1 MKRFFSLILLPIL
14 LLAGCSSA
22 PESQLTAQERT
33 ELYRSAIRN
42 ARDQDANDA
51 FPIITS
57 AEDDTASFLLELMGL
72 SAEDMSAFAISAS
85 AMNVKAYGIAA
96 VYPAEGKDEAVKDA
110 LEGFVD
116 RQKQNFEQYLAD
128 QYDIANNARLETLE
142 DGTILLVMCE
152 GQDAVFTAIRSAIE
166 EGAKG

>member
-14 LLAGCSSA
+14 LLTGCSSA

-33 ELYRSAIRN
+33 ELYRSAIQN

-57 AEDDTASFLLELMGL
+57 AEDDTPPLLLDLMGL

-96 VYPAEGKDEAVKDA
+96 VYPAEGKDEAVKEA
-110 LEGFVD
+110 LRGFVD

-152 GQDAVFTAIRSAIE
+152 GQDEVFTAIRSAIE

>member
-14 LLAGCSSA
+14 LLTGCSSA

-33 ELYRSAIRN
+33 ELYRSAIQN

-57 AEDDTASFLLELMGL
+57 ADDDTASFLLELMGL

-96 VYPAEGKDEAVKDA
+96 VYPAEGKDEAVKEA
-110 LEGFVD
+110 LRGFVD
-116 RQKQNFEQYLAD
+116 RQKQNFGQYLAD

-152 GQDAVFTAIRSAIE
+152 GQDEVFTAIRSAIE

>member
-1 MKRFFSLILLPIL
+1 MKRFFSLMLLPIL

-33 ELYRSAIRN
+33 ELYRSAIQD

-57 AEDDTASFLLELMGL
+57 ADDDTASFLLELMGL

-96 VYPAEGKDEAVKDA
+96 VYPAEGRDEEVKDA

-116 RQKQNFEQYLAD
+116 RQKQSFEQYLAD

-152 GQDAVFTAIRSAIE
+152 GQDQVFTAIRSAIE
-166 EGAKG
+166 AGARG

>member
-14 LLAGCSSA
+14 LLAGCSSS

-33 ELYRSAIRN
+33 ELYRSAIQN

-96 VYPAEGKDEAVKDA
+96 VYPAEGKDEAVKEA

-116 RQKQNFEQYLAD
+116 RQKQSFEQYLAD

-152 GQDAVFTAIRSAIE
+152 GQDEVFTAIRSAIE

>member
-14 LLAGCSSA
+14 LLAGCSSS
-22 PESQLTAQERT
+22 PESQLTAQERA
-33 ELYRSAIRN
+33 ELYRSAIQN

-96 VYPAEGKDEAVKDA
+96 VYPAEGKDEAVKEA
-110 LEGFVD
+110 LRGFVD

>member
-1 MKRFFSLILLPIL
+1 MKRFFSLMLLPIL

-33 ELYRSAIRN
+33 ELYRSAIQD

-57 AEDDTASFLLELMGL
+57 ADDDTASFLLDLMGL

-96 VYPAEGKDEAVKDA
+96 VYPAEGRDEEVKDA

-116 RQKQNFEQYLAD
+116 RQKQSFEQYLAD

-152 GQDAVFTAIRSAIE
+152 GQDQVFTAIRSAIE
-166 EGAKG
+166 AGARG

>member
-1 MKRFFSLILLPIL
+1 MKRFFSLMLLPIL

-33 ELYRSAIRN
+33 ELYRSAIQD

-57 AEDDTASFLLELMGL
+57 AEDDTASFLLDLMGL

-96 VYPAEGKDEAVKDA
+96 VYPAEGRDEEVKDA

-116 RQKQNFEQYLAD
+116 RQKQSFEQYLAD

-152 GQDAVFTAIRSAIE
+152 GQDQVFTAIRSAIE
-166 EGAKG
+166 AGARG

>member
-14 LLAGCSSA
+14 LLTGCSSA
-22 PESQLTAQERT
+22 PESQLTAQERA
-33 ELYRSAIRN
+33 ELYRSAIQS

-96 VYPAEGKDEAVKDA
+96 VYPAEGKDEAVKEA

-152 GQDAVFTAIRSAIE
+152 GQDGVFTAIRSAIE

>member
-1 MKRFFSLILLPIL
+1 MKRFFSLMLLPIL

-33 ELYRSAIRN
+33 ELYRSAIQD

-57 AEDDTASFLLELMGL
+57 ADDDTASFLLDLMGL

-96 VYPAEGKDEAVKDA
+96 VYPAEGRDEEVKDA

-116 RQKQNFEQYLAD
+116 RQKQSFEQYLAD

-152 GQDAVFTAIRSAIE
+152 GQDQVFTAIRSAIE
-166 EGAKG
+166 AGAKG

>member
-14 LLAGCSSA
+14 LLAGCSTA

-33 ELYRSAIRN
+33 ELYRSAIQN

-166 EGAKG
+166 EGVKG

>member
-14 LLAGCSSA
+14 LLTGCSSA

-33 ELYRSAIRN
+33 ELYRSAIQN

-96 VYPAEGKDEAVKDA
+96 VYPAEGKDEAVKEA
-110 LEGFVD
+110 LRGFVD
-116 RQKQNFEQYLAD
+116 RQKQNFELFGRTVGNLSRTVYSE
-128 QYDIANNARLETLE
+128 AR
-142 DGTILLVMCE
+142 
-152 GQDAVFTAIRSAIE
+152 RR
-166 EGAKG
+166 

>member
-1 MKRFFSLILLPIL
+1 MKRFFSLMLLPIL

-33 ELYRSAIRN
+33 ELYRSAIQD

-57 AEDDTASFLLELMGL
+57 ADDDTASFLLELMGL

-96 VYPAEGKDEAVKDA
+96 VYPAEGKDEEVKDA

-116 RQKQNFEQYLAD
+116 RQKQSFEQYLAD

-152 GQDAVFTAIRSAIE
+152 GQDQVFTAIRSAIE
-166 EGAKG
+166 AGTKG

>member
-14 LLAGCSSA
+14 LLTGCSSA

-33 ELYRSAIRN
+33 ELYRSAIQN

-51 FPIITS
+51 FPIVTS

-96 VYPAEGKDEAVKDA
+96 VYPAEGKDEAVKEA

-152 GQDAVFTAIRSAIE
+152 GQDGVFTAIRSAIE

>member
-14 LLAGCSSA
+14 LLTGCSSA

-33 ELYRSAIRN
+33 ELYRSAIQN

-57 AEDDTASFLLELMGL
+57 AEDDTAPLLLDLMGL

-85 AMNVKAYGIAA
+85 AMNIKAYGIAA
-96 VYPAEGKDEAVKDA
+96 VYPAEGKDEAVKEA

-152 GQDAVFTAIRSAIE
+152 GQDEVFTAIRSAIE

>member
-14 LLAGCSSA
+14 LLTGCSSA

-33 ELYRSAIRN
+33 ELYRSAIQS

-96 VYPAEGKDEAVKDA
+96 VYPAEGKDEAVKEA

-116 RQKQNFEQYLAD
+116 RQKQSFEQYLAD

-152 GQDAVFTAIRSAIE
+152 GQDEVFTAIRSAIE

>member
-14 LLAGCSSA
+14 LLTGCSSA

-33 ELYRSAIRN
+33 ELYRSAIQN

-57 AEDDTASFLLELMGL
+57 AEDDTAPLLLDLMGL

-96 VYPAEGKDEAVKDA
+96 VYPAEGKDEAVKEA

-152 GQDAVFTAIRSAIE
+152 GQDEVFTAIRSAIE

>member
-14 LLAGCSSA
+14 LLTGCSSA
-22 PESQLTAQERT
+22 PESQLTAQERI
-33 ELYRSAIRN
+33 ELYRSAIQN

-96 VYPAEGKDEAVKDA
+96 VYPAEGKDEAVKEA
-110 LEGFVD
+110 LRGFVD

>member
-14 LLAGCSSA
+14 LLTGCSSA

-33 ELYRSAIRN
+33 ELYRSAIQN

-96 VYPAEGKDEAVKDA
+96 VYPAEGKDEAVKEA

-116 RQKQNFEQYLAD
+116 RQKQSFEQYLAD

>member
-1 MKRFFSLILLPIL
+1 MKRFFSLMLLPIL

-33 ELYRSAIRN
+33 ELYRSAIQD

-57 AEDDTASFLLELMGL
+57 ADDDTASFLLELMGL

-96 VYPAEGKDEAVKDA
+96 VYPAEGKDEEVKDA

-116 RQKQNFEQYLAD
+116 RQKQSFEQYLAD

-152 GQDAVFTAIRSAIE
+152 GQDQVFTAIRSAIE
-166 EGAKG
+166 AGAKG

>member
-1 MKRFFSLILLPIL
+1 MKRFLSLILLPIL
-14 LLAGCSSA
+14 LLTGCSTA

-33 ELYRSAIRN
+33 ELYRSAIQN

-57 AEDDTASFLLELMGL
+57 AEDDTAPLLLDLMGL

-85 AMNVKAYGIAA
+85 AMNIKAYGIAA
-96 VYPAEGKDEAVKDA
+96 VYPAEGKDEAVKEA

-152 GQDAVFTAIRSAIE
+152 GQDEVFTAIRSAIE

>member
-14 LLAGCSSA
+14 LLTGCSSA

-33 ELYRSAIRN
+33 ELYRSAIQS

-96 VYPAEGKDEAVKDA
+96 VYPAEGKDEAVKEA
-110 LEGFVD
+110 VEGFVD
-116 RQKQNFEQYLAD
+116 RQKQSFEQYLAD

-152 GQDAVFTAIRSAIE
+152 GQDEVFTAIRSAIE

>member
-14 LLAGCSSA
+14 LLTGCSSA

-33 ELYRSAIRN
+33 ELYRSAIQN

-96 VYPAEGKDEAVKDA
+96 VYPAEGKDEAVKEA
-110 LEGFVD
+110 LRGFVD

>member
-14 LLAGCSSA
+14 LLTGCSSA

-33 ELYRSAIRN
+33 ELYRSAIQN

-96 VYPAEGKDEAVKDA
+96 VYPAEGKDEAVKEA
-110 LEGFVD
+110 LRGFVD

-142 DGTILLVMCE
+142 DGTFLLVMCE
-152 GQDAVFTAIRSAIE
+152 GQDEVFTAIRSAIE

>member
-14 LLAGCSSA
+14 LLTGCSSA

-33 ELYRSAIRN
+33 ELYRSAIQN

-51 FPIITS
+51 FPIVTS

-72 SAEDMSAFAISAS
+72 SAEDMSAFAVSAS

-96 VYPAEGKDEAVKDA
+96 VYPAEGRDEAVKDA

-116 RQKQNFEQYLAD
+116 RQKQSFEQYLAD

>member
-14 LLAGCSSA
+14 LLTGCSSA
-22 PESQLTAQERT
+22 PESQLTAQERI
-33 ELYRSAIRN
+33 ELYRSAIQN

-96 VYPAEGKDEAVKDA
+96 VYPAEGKDEAVKEV
-110 LEGFVD
+110 LRGFVD

>member
-14 LLAGCSSA
+14 LLTGCSSA

-33 ELYRSAIRN
+33 ELYRSAIQS
-42 ARDQDANDA
+42 ARDQAANDA

-96 VYPAEGKDEAVKDA
+96 VYPAEGKDEAVKEA

-116 RQKQNFEQYLAD
+116 RQKQSFEQYLAD

-152 GQDAVFTAIRSAIE
+152 GQDEVFTAIRSAIE

>member
-1 MKRFFSLILLPIL
+1 MKRFFSLMLLPIL

-33 ELYRSAIRN
+33 ELYRSAIQD

-57 AEDDTASFLLELMGL
+57 ADDDTASFLLELMGL

-96 VYPAEGKDEAVKDA
+96 VYPLRG
-110 LEGFVD
+110 
-116 RQKQNFEQYLAD
+116 RT
-128 QYDIANNARLETLE
+128 R
-142 DGTILLVMCE
+142 
-152 GQDAVFTAIRSAIE
+152 R
-166 EGAKG
+166 